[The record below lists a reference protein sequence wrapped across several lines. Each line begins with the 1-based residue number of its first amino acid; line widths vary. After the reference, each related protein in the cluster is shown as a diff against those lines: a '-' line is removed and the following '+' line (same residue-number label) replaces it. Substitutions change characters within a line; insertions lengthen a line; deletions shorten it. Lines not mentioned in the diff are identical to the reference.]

1 LVDLKTPKG
10 HFEINWPLDDTENLV
25 EEKLEDFNS
34 TIQDFEKR
42 SSLLYVP
49 ETCAQLTLLGVL
61 ASPTKKEKIDPDGRS
76 VNNLPIQ
83 VSFFKSFKLQ

>member
-1 LVDLKTPKG
+1 MDELVSFSQHLNQTLAK
-10 HFEINWPLDDTENLV
+10 TENLV
-25 EEKLEDFNS
+25 EEKFEDFNS

-76 VNNLPIQ
+76 VNNLPIE
-83 VSFFKSFKLQ
+83 VSFHSN

>member
-1 LVDLKTPKG
+1 MDELVLFSQHLNQTLA
-10 HFEINWPLDDTENLV
+10 ETENLV
-25 EEKLEDFNS
+25 EEKFENLVEEKFEDFNS

-42 SSLLYVP
+42 TSLLYVP

-76 VNNLPIQ
+76 INNLPID
-83 VSFFKSFKLQ
+83 VSF